1 MMIQK
6 EKLQSCKKECQPT
19 FNQFLCSNGLR
30 LQKKGVWGVREAKGK
45 GEEGRWKKE
54 RKERNKGR
62 RKHNIKQKDQLNN
75 SVTEL
80 KKKTKKKEQ
89 NQNEMIA
96 GTISKLENISQN
108 DIVK

>member
-1 MMIQK
+1 M
-6 EKLQSCKKECQPT
+6 
-19 FNQFLCSNGLR
+19 
-30 LQKKGVWGVREAKGK
+30 REAKGK

-62 RKHNIKQKDQLNN
+62 RKQHK
-75 SVTEL
+75 TEGL
-80 KKKTKKKEQ
+80 AQQQCHRIKKKTKKKEQ